1 MSSKSKSKK
10 VMIALTV
17 IFIFLS
23 AVLFF
28 IAFGVTEFAKK
39 VYDESNTT
47 EYSAIFRSMEES
59 KNKKGYLVYLEDY
72 DVSFQIYKDTIAS
85 DESMGKLESGASVTF
100 RTWTLLDNLLKR
112 PDADGIPFV
121 TLNIGESEIV
131 SFESYNRMEDRQTA
145 KVKIAGCVFA
155 VAFLA
160 GAAACV
166 IRWVK
171 LNKELAHKV

>member
-10 VMIALTV
+10 VVIALTV

-47 EYSAIFRSMEES
+47 EYNAICRSVEES
-59 KNKKGYLVYLEDY
+59 KNNKGYLVHLEEY
-72 DVSFQIYKDTIAS
+72 NVSFQIYKDTIVS
-85 DESMGKLESGASVTF
+85 DESMGKLDSGVSVTF
-100 RTWTLLDNLLKR
+100 RIWTLFDNLLES

-121 TLNIGESEIV
+121 TLSIGESEVV
-131 SFESYNRMEDRQTA
+131 SFKSYNRMEDRQTM
-145 KVKIAGCVFA
+145 KVKIGGCVFA

-160 GAAACV
+160 GAGAC
-166 IRWVK
+166 IIKWVK
-171 LNKELAHKV
+171 LNKKPD